1 MKKNKDTFSVIISD
15 NSIGYYQKNQTDE
28 NLSQFG
34 VVPLELGMVENGYLH
49 DPVGLLKLMTSV
61 YKEKSIKPKSIRLV
75 LHELNV
81 LIREVTIKKSS
92 VQKNNLDTY
101 LHNPVNTGLNLP
113 FTHPIISHYVKQE
126 TEDEYV
132 CILFIADQ
140 DLINDYYDVFERL
153 GAKDFQIDL
162 PSLAMYQCYSQ
173 KTDYDLSN
181 TLLVGVFEQ
190 LISIHIFEEGIPI
203 FSMIEELEGV
213 GDVFFDTI
221 ENYIE
226 RIANYY
232 RYNLR
237 KDKKTIYNAV
247 IFNLTDRIP
256 QETFIGKMGL
266 RLKSF
271 ITTIVDVS
279 ELSSNLSDQ
288 SRVIYLAYAS
298 NQLTSQDIKLKANF
312 AIERLNKNALL
323 ANYIFVLALAVFSI
337 FTLLYIPLQLHL
349 EEYRNLQAVNSGLS
363 LQLDALQNEI
373 PSSDDYSGIQIDY
386 NTAFDYL
393 MNQENSPSSYMNDLY
408 NYIDGGLSISKYI
421 VNTKEQKI
429 TLTVSA
435 DNELELTDFLLEIY
449 ETYGITD
456 HTDSSRW
463 MISLPE
469 RNNLSALV
477 MEVMVYYA

>member
-1 MKKNKDTFSVIISD
+1 
-15 NSIGYYQKNQTDE
+15 
-28 NLSQFG
+28 
-34 VVPLELGMVENGYLH
+34 
-49 DPVGLLKLMTSV
+49 
-61 YKEKSIKPKSIRLV
+61 
-75 LHELNV
+75 
-81 LIREVTIKKSS
+81 
-92 VQKNNLDTY
+92 
-101 LHNPVNTGLNLP
+101 
-113 FTHPIISHYVKQE
+113 
-126 TEDEYV
+126 
-132 CILFIADQ
+132 
-140 DLINDYYDVFERL
+140 
-153 GAKDFQIDL
+153 
-162 PSLAMYQCYSQ
+162 
-173 KTDYDLSN
+173 
-181 TLLVGVFEQ
+181 
-190 LISIHIFEEGIPI
+190 
-203 FSMIEELEGV
+203 MIEELEGV

-298 NQLTSQDIKLKANF
+298 NQLTSQDIRLKANF

-408 NYIDGGLSISKYI
+408 NYIDGGLRMSKYI

-477 MEVMVYYA
+477 MEVTVYYA